1 MDTLLIVLGGLLLGG
16 AWSLRSQRAP
26 WWLVGLTV
34 AAAGLSLVAAVV
46 VVR

>member
-26 WWLVGLTV
+26 WWLVVLVVV
-34 AAAGLSLVAAVV
+34 AAVLSLVASVMV
-46 VVR
+46 T